1 MNWLRK
7 LSAMLLCLMLCLGL
21 FSGCGSDV
29 YVAKLALSGTA
40 GTFDPQFAENQNSIL
55 VASNVFEG
63 LLVEDPDGGLH
74 PGVAEGYTV
83 SSDGRTYTFQLRED
97 ACWSDGSA
105 VTADDFVFALRRLF
119 GPGSVF
125 PYAENLL
132 SVQNAEA
139 ILAGE
144 MQPEALGVRA
154 ADDHTL
160 VLTLEKADSG
170 ITTVLAQWYTAPC
183 KESFFT
189 EQKGRYGLEVKSTLY
204 NGPYVISLYGA
215 GKEIRLRQNP
225 NYHSEQPAELYGINI
240 TLGSTDTLAAF
251 TEGDSF
257 YTQVPR
263 ESVDS
268 LRDAV
273 ITEYADTT
281 YALVVNTSRSLLGNE
296 SVRLAICGAIDREG
310 IAGVLPEEQSTTTDL
325 VPETASERTL
335 D

>member
-7 LSAMLLCLMLCLGL
+7 LSAMVLCLMLCLGL

-29 YVAKLALSGTA
+29 YIAKLALSGTA

-105 VTADDFVFALRRLF
+105 VTADDFVFAFRRLF
-119 GPGSVF
+119 GPGSVSPMPRICSRCRMPRPF
-125 PYAENLL
+125 SPGRCSPRHWASGL
-132 SVQNAEA
+132 
-139 ILAGE
+139 
-144 MQPEALGVRA
+144 P
-154 ADDHTL
+154 DDHTL

-189 EQKGRYGLEVKSTLY
+189 EQKGRYGLEVKSTPLQWPLCHQPLRCRQGDPPAPEPKLPFGAAGRALRHQHHPGQHRYPGCLHRGGQLLY
-204 NGPYVISLYGA
+204 PGAPGVGGLAPGRCHHRVCRYHLCPGGEHQPQPA
-215 GKEIRLRQNP
+215 GK
-225 NYHSEQPAELYGINI
+225 
-240 TLGSTDTLAAF
+240 
-251 TEGDSF
+251 
-257 YTQVPR
+257 
-263 ESVDS
+263 
-268 LRDAV
+268 
-273 ITEYADTT
+273 
-281 YALVVNTSRSLLGNE
+281 
-296 SVRLAICGAIDREG
+296 
-310 IAGVLPEEQSTTTDL
+310 
-325 VPETASERTL
+325 
-335 D
+335 

>member
-1 MNWLRK
+1 MGFSRRAPGFLFCQNFFKILPLYPSARHGKIVRVKKSETGGMGVNWLRK

-105 VTADDFVFALRRLF
+105 VTADDFVFAFRRLF
-119 GPGSVF
+119 GPGSVS

-189 EQKGRYGLEVKSTLY
+189 E
-204 NGPYVISLYGA
+204 
-215 GKEIRLRQNP
+215 
-225 NYHSEQPAELYGINI
+225 
-240 TLGSTDTLAAF
+240 
-251 TEGDSF
+251 
-257 YTQVPR
+257 
-263 ESVDS
+263 
-268 LRDAV
+268 
-273 ITEYADTT
+273 
-281 YALVVNTSRSLLGNE
+281 
-296 SVRLAICGAIDREG
+296 
-310 IAGVLPEEQSTTTDL
+310 
-325 VPETASERTL
+325 
-335 D
+335 

>member
-29 YVAKLALSGTA
+29 YIAKLALSGTA

-105 VTADDFVFALRRLF
+105 VTADDFVFAFRRLF
-119 GPGSVF
+119 GPGSVS

-144 MQPEALGVRA
+144 MQPRHWA
-154 ADDHTL
+154 
-160 VLTLEKADSG
+160 SG
-170 ITTVLAQWYTAPC
+170 PPMTTPWC
-183 KESFFT
+183 
-189 EQKGRYGLEVKSTLY
+189 
-204 NGPYVISLYGA
+204 
-215 GKEIRLRQNP
+215 
-225 NYHSEQPAELYGINI
+225 
-240 TLGSTDTLAAF
+240 
-251 TEGDSF
+251 
-257 YTQVPR
+257 
-263 ESVDS
+263 
-268 LRDAV
+268 
-273 ITEYADTT
+273 
-281 YALVVNTSRSLLGNE
+281 
-296 SVRLAICGAIDREG
+296 
-310 IAGVLPEEQSTTTDL
+310 
-325 VPETASERTL
+325 
-335 D
+335 

>member
-105 VTADDFVFALRRLF
+105 VTADDFVFAFRRLF
-119 GPGSVF
+119 GPGSVS

-189 EQKGRYGLEVKSTLY
+189 E
-204 NGPYVISLYGA
+204 
-215 GKEIRLRQNP
+215 
-225 NYHSEQPAELYGINI
+225 
-240 TLGSTDTLAAF
+240 
-251 TEGDSF
+251 
-257 YTQVPR
+257 
-263 ESVDS
+263 
-268 LRDAV
+268 
-273 ITEYADTT
+273 
-281 YALVVNTSRSLLGNE
+281 
-296 SVRLAICGAIDREG
+296 
-310 IAGVLPEEQSTTTDL
+310 
-325 VPETASERTL
+325 
-335 D
+335 